1 VIMARIDRLDDASKR
16 LLQFASVI
24 GRKFTRR
31 LLDRIADAP
40 SEIGVSLDALK
51 AGELIYETRAFP
63 EPGYLF
69 KHGLT
74 QEVAYNSLPVQRRQ
88 ELHRRI
94 GEAIEEVYADRLPEH
109 YEVLAHHF
117 SRGLNRAKSLEYLM
131 KAGAKAVRAHA
142 NREALAL
149 YEQALA
155 VVGPDEAA
163 RADVLKNLA
172 IVTQYLGDADTS
184 LRHAE
189 GAVELYEKLGDKP
202 NAVSVHLHIQML
214 YTWQWD
220 GAREDMGLKHLE
232 AAAALV

>member
-1 VIMARIDRLDDASKR
+1 IFRKAEGNPFFVEEVVRALLETGVLRLVDDRYMLERSLHEIDVPDTIQDVIMARIDRLDDASKR

-74 QEVAYNSLPVQRRQ
+74 QEVAYNSLLVQRRQ

-94 GEAIEEVYADRLPEH
+94 GEAIEEVYADRLP
-109 YEVLAHHF
+109 
-117 SRGLNRAKSLEYLM
+117 
-131 KAGAKAVRAHA
+131 
-142 NREALAL
+142 
-149 YEQALA
+149 
-155 VVGPDEAA
+155 
-163 RADVLKNLA
+163 
-172 IVTQYLGDADTS
+172 
-184 LRHAE
+184 
-189 GAVELYEKLGDKP
+189 
-202 NAVSVHLHIQML
+202 
-214 YTWQWD
+214 
-220 GAREDMGLKHLE
+220 
-232 AAAALV
+232 